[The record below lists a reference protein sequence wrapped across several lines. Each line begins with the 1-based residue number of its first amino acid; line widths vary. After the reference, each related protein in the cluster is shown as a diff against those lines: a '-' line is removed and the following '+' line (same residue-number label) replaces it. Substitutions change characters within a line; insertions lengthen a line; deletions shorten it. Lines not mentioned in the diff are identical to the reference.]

1 MAWPLSRIVSDQS
14 KKSYLPIYVCDIEAH
29 KWIDFKVI
37 GSYDGKDFKSFLTLD
52 DYFHFIV
59 EDGKDKQIFAH
70 FGGIYDFMF
79 LLKNITLETSLDLE
93 ITSIIPRGSGVL
105 CFDVV
110 YTNCYK
116 NKQDKEVTEKVKLRF
131 NDSSALLPF
140 GLESLTKSFNVE
152 HKKKKFNFETWDGS
166 VTDELVGYLKDDCR
180 GLYEVIHKFYGWPL
194 IKYAGRGSTMASQS
208 LRVYRTF
215 MKDDIPPLPKAIDT
229 FTRNAYFGGR
239 TEIFKPY
246 FSSSKDTLKTFD
258 VNSLYPSV
266 MIGEDYPTEFD
277 ERVFEYNPKKLGV
290 WHVDVHVPEMY
301 VPPLGSI
308 VKVPSKYEYFLKKG
322 VKKTKHYESD
332 KFAFCTGEIT
342 GHFTTVELEYA
353 RSLGVR
359 IKRVHSGVTF
369 KNGGKIF
376 HRYIEMLYK
385 MRLKAQKEN
394 DPVTDIMCKLLMN
407 SLYGRFG
414 MNPVKEGLSFDSNVF
429 SDVYL
434 ELKGKNKIVPIYKGV
449 TQLNSF
455 FNVAIPTYVTSYS
468 RIAMHEHYMK
478 CGENIWYTDTDSLF
492 TTHNFKN
499 TNELGGLKLEYES
512 RKACFLLPKTYAT
525 EKISSDGNDII
536 KKVAM
541 KGFDKKLA
549 QKFTLDDFRHALEG
563 ELHLL
568 RVNQPSKMA
577 RFKTALRKNEYL
589 LMMDEQERGVK
600 SSYDKRRIFKSGG
613 SYDSEPLHVRDGKVI
628 NSGV

>member
-1 MAWPLSRIVSDQS
+1 MAWPLSRLVKDQS
-14 KKSYLPIYVCDIEAH
+14 LNSHLPIYVCDIEAH

-37 GSYDGKDFKSFLTLD
+37 GSYDGTNFKSFLTLD
-52 DYFHFIV
+52 DYFHFMV
-59 EDGKDKQIFAH
+59 EDGQDKQVFAH

-93 ITSIIPRGSGVL
+93 VTSIIPRGSGVL

-110 YTNCYK
+110 YTNRYK
-116 NKQDKEVTEKVKLRF
+116 NKQEKEIVERVKLRF

-166 VTDELVGYLKDDCR
+166 VTDELLGYLKDDCR
-180 GLYEVIHKFYGWPL
+180 GLYEVIHKFYDWPL
-194 IKYAGRGSTMASQS
+194 IKYAGRGTTMASQA

-215 MKDDIPPLPKAIDT
+215 MTDDIPTLPKNIDN
-229 FTRNAYFGGR
+229 FTRKAYFGGR

-246 FSSSKDTLKTFD
+246 FSSAKETLKTFD

-266 MIGEDYPTEFD
+266 MIDRDYPTEFD
-277 ERVFEYNPKKLGV
+277 ERVFTYNPKKLGV
-290 WHVDVHVPEMY
+290 WHVDVDVPEMY
-301 VPPLGSI
+301 IPPLGSI
-308 VKVPSKYEYFLKKG
+308 VKVPSKYEYYLKRG
-322 VKKTKHYESD
+322 VKKTKIYESD
-332 KFAFCTGEIT
+332 KFAFCTGKFS
-342 GHFTTVELEYA
+342 GYFTTPELEYA
-353 RSLGVR
+353 RSLGVK
-359 IKRVHSGVTF
+359 IKKIHGGVTF

-376 HRYIEMLYK
+376 SRYIETLYK
-385 MRLKAQKEN
+385 MRLKAQR
-394 DPVTDIMCKLLMN
+394 DGDFVTDIMCKFLMN
-407 SLYGRFG
+407 ALYGRFG

-429 SDVYL
+429 SDIYL
-434 ELKGKNKIVPIYKGV
+434 ELKGKNKTVPIYKGSTV
-449 TQLNSF
+449 LNSF

-492 TTHNFKN
+492 TTHNFKDSN
-499 TNELGGLKLEYES
+499 NLGGLKLEYES
-512 RKACFLLPKTYAT
+512 KRACFLLPKTYAA
-525 EKISSDGNDII
+525 EKISDKGDDVI

-563 ELHLL
+563 ELHVL
-568 RVNQPSKMA
+568 RVNQPAKMA
-577 RFKTALRKNEYL
+577 RFKTALRKNDYL
-589 LMMDEQERGVK
+589 LMMNEHERGVK
-600 SSYDKRRIFKSGG
+600 STYDKRRIIKSGG
-613 SYDSEPLHVRDGKVI
+613 NYDSEPLHVRDGKVI
-628 NSGV
+628 N